1 MFENMHSRVPQHNQC
16 VSTPAVLFTCLRKGM
31 YAYKTSQAVSFT
43 RRKIMWITTN
53 PSRLAFRISVADPDL
68 LIKEGEGGRS
78 YINTYIDTYMF
89 YLLVESYTINSISTI
104 SKELNLR
111 TTKNS

>member
-68 LIKEGEGGRS
+68 LIKEGERGPVIHK
-78 YINTYIDTYMF
+78 YIHRYMHVLF
-89 YLLVESYTINSISTI
+89 ISGVLYN
-104 SKELNLR
+104 K
-111 TTKNS
+111 